1 MKTFKEIDIKYYD
14 NSGNVQVRCTVP
26 VTQEASVHYELMQS
40 HYCKLSFNLSRPT
53 YFLRGDFIETP
64 YGRFELIDLTK
75 AKDNDTIG
83 YSYEIQFDA
92 YYRKLKNKIL
102 KYRPNTGS
110 QESTFS
116 LTSKISTHIE
126 VIMKNL
132 AYYAKLDKSYLYDP
146 NFEGEGTDY
155 TYVIDAS
162 VDANAAKLIT
172 YSNTSILD
180 AIANIAQTF
189 GCEWWFEG
197 NILHFGTCENTNAIT
212 DFRLNDNIVSMSS
225 SQSQSTYANRV
236 YAFGAARNLPSGYKN
251 DADADIT
258 KDGVVEKRLMLPNSA
273 ECSDKNKQLLAEN
286 GFELKNG
293 YIQVSGLREDQY
305 VEGVT
310 TNDDIYPRNLIK
322 TSKVTSYEK
331 DVEDESTPEE
341 GDYIKRTFYR
351 VNSLAIVNEDGE
363 KTGDMAFRKAYIL
376 SGKNLHIVFQS
387 GSLNG
392 MDFECE
398 FNPDGVS
405 EILKDDDGNPIL
417 KDGKEQINPKSQ
429 VFEIVANEDYGRFLP
444 DITLH
449 PNDGDTFVL
458 YNWDSTKLGD
468 TLVSSA
474 SNELLTD
481 AIKDLKKSMID
492 PTTYTC
498 TAEANYSYNQGR
510 GNLHGVGDRVNLYNK
525 GYGDS
530 YRASRI
536 IGYEF
541 CLDIP
546 YDGAKYYV
554 GEKPSYSRLNAME
567 SKIEELVYNGQ
578 SYLNGNG
585 GSGRSIYIIKS
596 YDSITPTD
604 YNVFSAKA
612 VDEQRLNKTKDDT
625 AKGTITWEKVQK
637 LLSGLLVG
645 NFNNENGGSWTPDTE
660 GRSHLITD
668 YLEVRMKAIFEE
680 LVIKKTSTIGGKEI
694 ISPAG
699 GVVAHKVEEV
709 TVTYNN
715 VSQKAYRCYFLAE
728 QEGDAVDNDFSVND
742 QVRSES
748 FNVRKGTYH
757 KVGNH
762 FYWRLVIGRDE
773 EPVELEGKKY
783 HYIDLS
789 DTDCATA
796 SDVPAKGD
804 VLSQCG
810 NRTDVERQNCL
821 IFSAVDTYSP
831 SISLYH
837 GINSYSFA
845 NKEYVEYG
853 VNKQTNKAFFNVY
866 GDMYVGDRPTK
877 ENGYEGSSYIKYD
890 SAAKQVSVKGKISAK
905 STVDGKE
912 LSQYIKENSANGL
925 TEEQVNNL
933 IKNSQV
939 ITDLQ
944 NQVDGAIETWFYEG
958 VPTLNNAPASSWA
971 TDKEKDTHL
980 GDLYYD
986 NKTGKA
992 YRFAKDGN
1000 TYKWTIITDTD
1011 IAKALSD
1018 ASKAQETAD
1027 GKMKVFSTQPT
1038 PPYQVGDIWVNA
1050 TYPTDGSTYK
1060 NEVLRCQTAKGA
1072 GSQFAIGDWIKA
1084 SKYTDDTVANAAKA
1098 AAEKAQKAAEK
1109 AQGDIS
1115 KLGTTVTT
1123 NKKAFDSYVTDGYL
1137 EPSEI
1142 AAMAQDSKRLE
1153 DDFAAA
1159 EKSYNEVKGAEVLKS
1174 TKELTDLN
1182 TAFTTL
1188 STAKTELIKYLSDI
1202 SKRYNASD
1210 TNGKAI
1216 IVSAVGTKFTN
1227 FQSAYSA
1234 FYDKLGFANAY
1245 ITRKIYGDLKQNIT
1259 DLAGYKYL
1267 KDALGQTTDIDGGLV
1282 MTTLLAL
1289 RDGDGNVQS
1298 GINGAIDPNRGKKS
1312 IATWWGGQMVDKD
1325 YNSGNLTPATSLI
1338 RFDGSGYLADGA
1350 IWWDVSGKVHADP
1363 TSFIISE
1370 KNLGAYLTFFEP
1382 TWKAGSAGTSVAD
1395 LVSLKPNAPFSK
1407 LGVSGDATFEGTIS
1421 FHGIKLTYDA
1431 TNKAIKIDGNLYAT
1445 GGITAY
1451 GAGTS
1456 TSGGGGLNGSV
1467 KSYADALKLT
1477 SESLSEVASAYS
1489 IKALSRRIDNIATEL
1504 GGLNLSWNN
1513 ITGKPSTFTPSA
1525 HTHKWTEITDRI
1537 TKVSQLTNDK
1547 GYLTA
1552 HQSLASYYT
1561 KSSVDS
1567 LLSGKSATSHTHS
1580 VKINGITKTIAASG
1594 GDAVDLGTYLTA
1606 HQSLAAYATQ
1616 NWVKNEATAHNADMV
1631 DNYHASGLFT
1641 GFSISDV
1648 ANKVTI
1654 SIGGTSKTLNLVRAF
1669 PVGVGNN
1676 FNDIATHGNSMGMS
1690 NIAAPYASS
1699 TANYQTLNGYVNPN
1713 GQTGWHHYINLSY
1726 TDSNNTATSPN
1737 MWQTQFAIKAGT
1749 TEVYVRSRAGGKISN
1764 DAAWAAPWVRLAR
1777 VTDNVAS
1784 ASKVANA
1791 LSWSGYSSGSYNGS
1805 AVKSISIPNNTNQ
1818 LTNGAGFITAS
1829 ASITGNAGS
1838 ATKLQNA
1845 RTINGTSFNG
1855 TANIVTSYWGTT
1867 RKLWGN
1873 SVNGNADVNGSITIA
1888 NTDGV
1893 YVQIG
1898 DVRLVYDK
1906 ANTAI
1911 KVVKSDG
1918 TTAAN
1923 FYATGGITAYGEGS
1937 AGTTGNNNFSAKAYA
1952 DSIKLTSENLSE
1964 IASAYSIAVLNNSLN
1979 AAIGR
1984 ISTLEGGSATS
1995 IETTGSGNAVTSVS
2009 KSGTKITFTKGS
2021 TFSLNG
2027 HTHTFASLTSKPT
2040 SLSGYGITDGVNA
2053 VSVTG
2058 SGNAVTAASVS
2069 GHTLT
2074 LTKGA
2079 TFLTAHQSLS
2089 AYMKTADAKSL
2100 FLYHTR
2106 GNIVTDLDNF
2116 NTRGASHI
2124 YEMYGVTNTP
2134 TDNGWLQVMNWGSG
2148 DADYGMLLANDY
2160 SINGSLYFRHK
2171 VAGKWNAWKTLIDS
2185 SNIANQSVKYAT
2197 TAGTAKNPNALSW
2210 SGYASGSYDGSVAKS
2225 ISIPNNTNQLTNGAG
2240 FITASASITGNA
2252 ATATK
2257 VNHSLSVFGK
2267 SFNGSAD
2274 VTVADTDLIASIFTA
2289 TANLTDKTEILT
2301 SYASDN
2307 GFNDSNAKNRIYRRP
2322 ASAIWGY
2329 INSKTISNADKLD
2342 NVHLNGIFTAL
2353 SNTNNGVSM
2362 TIGTVAKSLANMQVY
2377 SATKLV
2383 TARNIALNGDLTG
2396 NANFDGSANITING
2410 YMSYCNATVS
2420 NTNTYP
2426 WRRIAKVNEITGN
2439 YSDGC
2444 ILLYI
2449 SEGFIGGCYGIAR
2462 VYIRTDNLST
2472 GANASCSIQWISRNG
2487 YGLDSLKIAMYKT
2500 TGKAYYDVF
2509 LKMRGMH
2516 ASVVIRT
2523 LQDQRGGLGKRFTL
2537 VNSTET
2543 TNAASHTEAYATI
2556 EDAATAIHNQA
2567 YTSIAQGSDVAT
2579 VHNAD
2584 MVDGIHANGLFTN
2597 LSNSGNSLSITV
2609 GGTNKTLTVNYAS
2622 NAGNADTLDGVH
2634 ASGLFTN
2641 LSNSGNNIS
2650 ITIGGTNKTLTAA
2663 YAKNC
2668 DTVDGYHA
2676 QLGSSKPYGKIPVI
2690 GTDGVIE
2697 LGHCIDFHHDN
2708 TTGSDYSVRLHT
2720 NGNHSN
2726 VVTLPTATG
2735 TLALTSDNV
2744 ASAAKLQTARTI
2756 WGQSFNGTA
2765 NVSGALSGATTISA
2779 SNTISTTL
2787 QNGALKIGNKSAPIS
2802 AIDAQVIFNTG
2813 AAIRFGET
2821 YWNWD
2826 NWAGLKYTHSN
2837 KTVYL
2842 GIADG
2847 SVFSANKAQSYGK
2860 LQLKAIDSILF
2871 DSDSDSFQI
2880 HCDNSNERLRIG
2892 SSDNS
2897 GYVLVSDIG
2906 NWDTDGEDEDG
2917 ANNWRISIDG
2927 SSWFKKIYC
2936 PSIYTANS
2944 INSTSNKALL
2954 LSGNV
2959 IREYHHGG
2967 SLYYSSITFNDTTL
2981 ALSAYGNIG
2990 LTSVQGITIDGGN
3003 GTISMVATGGFDV
3016 TYRAASL
3023 SVSQTGASEY
3033 TWTFNQGSIKT
3044 TGGITAY
3051 QSSDERLKHNIHGV
3065 DSLAII
3071 KAMGGTVAF
3080 RYNEDDKASIGWIAQ
3095 RVLHNTLM
3103 QDLVE
3108 KDEDGYLK
3116 INYWSPKLIAVAFG
3130 AIEQVD
3136 DEVAKLKARVRELEN
3151 EVEQLKSD
3159 RL

>member
-26 VTQEASVHYELMQS
+26 VTQEALVHYELMRS
-40 HYCKLSFNLSRPT
+40 HYCKLSFKLSRPT
-53 YFLRGDFIETP
+53 YFLLGDFIETP

-110 QESTFS
+110 QEATFS

-172 YSNTSILD
+172 YSNSSILD

-251 DADADIT
+251 DSDADIT
-258 KDGVVEKRLMLPNSA
+258 KDGVVEKRLMLPTSA
-273 ECSDKNKQLLAEN
+273 ECSEQNKQMLAEN

-293 YIQVSGLREDQY
+293 YIQVGGLREDQY

-351 VNSLAIVNEDGE
+351 VNSLTIVNEDGE

-398 FNPDGVS
+398 FNPDGVP
-405 EILKDDDGNPIL
+405 EILLDDDGNPIF

-444 DITLH
+444 DTTLH
-449 PNDGDTFVL
+449 PKDGDTFVL

-481 AIKDLKKSMID
+481 SIKDLKKSMID

-530 YRASRI
+530 YRSSRV

-541 CLDIP
+541 SLDIP
-546 YDGAKYYV
+546 FDGAKYYV

-567 SKIEELVYNGQ
+567 SKIEELIYNGQ

-645 NFNNENGGSWTPDTE
+645 NFNNENGGSWNTDAA

-680 LVIKKTSTIGGKEI
+680 LVVKKTSTIGGKEI

-728 QEGDAVDNDFSVND
+728 QEGDAVDNDFAIGD

-796 SDVPAKGD
+796 SDIPANGD
-804 VLSQCG
+804 VLNQCG

-912 LSQYIKENSANGL
+912 LSLYIKENSAKGL

-958 VPTLNNAPASSWA
+958 VPTLKNAPASSWT
-971 TDKEKDTHL
+971 TDKDKDTHL

-1027 GKMKVFSTQPT
+1027 GKMKVFSAQPI
-1038 PPYQVGDIWVNA
+1038 PPYQLGDIWVNA
-1050 TYPTDGSTYK
+1050 TYPSDGSTYK
-1060 NEVLRCQTAKGA
+1060 NEVLRCQTNKAA

-1084 SKYTDDTVANAAKA
+1084 SKYTDDTVANAAKK
-1098 AAEKAQKAAEK
+1098 AAEEAQKAAQT
-1109 AQGDIS
+1109 AQTNITN
-1115 KLGTTVTT
+1115 LGKTVTS
-1123 NKKAFDSYVTDGYL
+1123 NKKAFDNYVTDGYL

-1159 EKSYNEVKGAEVLKS
+1159 QKSYNEVKDAEVLKG

-1182 TAFTTL
+1182 TAFATL
-1188 STAKTELIKYLSDI
+1188 TTAKKELIKYLSDI
-1202 SKRYNASD
+1202 SARYNAAD
-1210 TNGKAI
+1210 INGKAT

-1234 FYDKLGFANAY
+1234 FYDKLGLANAY
-1245 ITRKIYGDLKQNIT
+1245 ITSKIYGDLGVVIGDVT
-1259 DLAGYKYL
+1259 SLAYL
-1267 KDALGQTTDIDGGLV
+1267 KKALMDAPDTEINGGLV
-1282 MTTLLAL
+1282 LTSLIGL
-1289 RDGDGNVQS
+1289 RDTDGNTTA
-1298 GINGAIDPNRGKKS
+1298 GINGITEKS
-1312 IATWWGGQMVDKD
+1312 AKGGGVAAWFGGEMVDKD
-1325 YNSGNLTPATSLI
+1325 YNDGSKTPANTI
-1338 RFDGSGYLADGA
+1338 FRFDGSGYVAGGA
-1350 IWWDVSGKVHADP
+1350 IWWGTDGRVHADP

-1395 LVSLKPNAPFSK
+1395 LVSLKPNAPFTK
-1407 LGVSGDATFEGTIS
+1407 LGVSGDATFEGAIT

-1451 GAGTS
+1451 GAASSGA
-1456 TSGGGGLNGSV
+1456 GGGGLNASV
-1467 KSYADALKLT
+1467 ISYARIIEGSYTDADLT
-1477 SESLSEVASAYS
+1477 SIPNAYA
-1489 IKALSRRIDNIATEL
+1489 IKALSSRIDNIATEL

-1513 ITGKPSTFTPSA
+1513 ITGKPSTFAPSV
-1525 HTHKWTEITDRI
+1525 HKHKWVDITDRI
-1537 TKVSQLTNDK
+1537 TKVSQLTNDA

-1561 KSSVDS
+1561 KTEIDAKGYTTNKGTVTSVALTLPTGLTCATKTITTSGTFAISLASGYSIPTTAKQTAWDGAVSAKHTHSNKSVLDGISSVKVTHWDSAYDWYALMTTDEETADGIINKWNEVVSFLSNIAQTDTLSGIVDGINKSISDEVTRAKKAEGVNASGISTNKTNITTLQGYFTNGSAKKALQLTNARKLWGNSFNGTSDINGSIIVPNGKYISIGNIKMEYDATNKALKITNTTTNEVANLYTSGGVSAYGVGTSSSSGGGLNGSVKAYADAIRLTTENLSEIASAYSVAKLYSEIQNVASAIPSISVSVPTAGNALTGATYDTSTGIITFTKGTFLTAHQSLDGYVNEIAVSGSGNAITGVSKSGKKVTFTKGATYLTAHQSLSNYYTKSSVDS
-1567 LLSGKSATSHTHS
+1567 LVNGKSATTHTHS
-1580 VKINGITKTIAASG
+1580 VKINGITKTIPASG
-1594 GDAVDLGTYLTA
+1594 GDAVDLGTYLTT

-1654 SIGGTSKTLNLVRAF
+1654 SIGGTSKALNLVRAF
-1669 PVGVGNN
+1669 PSGVGNN

-1764 DAAWAAPWVRLAR
+1764 SAAWDAPWVRLAR

-1805 AVKSISIPNNTNQ
+1805 AAMSISIPNNTNQ

-1829 ASITGNAGS
+1829 ASISGNAGS
-1838 ATKLQNA
+1838 ATKLQNP

-1937 AGTTGNNNFSAKAYA
+1937 GSSGGGGLNGSVKSYA
-1952 DSIKLTSENLSE
+1952 DALKLTSESLSE
-1964 IASAYSIAVLNNSLN
+1964 IASAYSIKQLST
-1979 AAIGR
+1979 R
-1984 ISTLEGGSATS
+1984 ITSLEGGSATS
-1995 IETTGSGNAVTSVS
+1995 ISVSGGGNAVTSIT
-2009 KSGTKITFTKGS
+2009 KNGTTISVVKGS
-2021 TFSLNG
+2021 TF
-2027 HTHTFASLTSKPT
+2027 LTSHQSLDGYVNNITT
-2040 SLSGYGITDGVNA
+2040 SGTGNAIT
-2053 VSVTG
+2053 SVTK
-2058 SGNAVTAASVS
+2058 SGKTVTF
-2069 GHTLT
+2069 
-2074 LTKGA
+2074 TKGA
-2079 TFLTAHQSLS
+2079 TFLTSHQSLS
-2089 AYMKTADAKSL
+2089 AYLKSADAANTYLKLSGGAM
-2100 FLYHTR
+2100 T
-2106 GNIVTDLDNF
+2106 GNIRYKGSKNTYDMITFVDN
-2116 NTRGASHI
+2116 NVDVYGNGICIGGGGLTIIGGGESASEVLKQH
-2124 YEMYGVTNTP
+2124 TN
-2134 TDNGWLQVMNWGSG
+2134 GG
-2148 DADYGMLLANDY
+2148 DENMIVANDAAIDFF
-2160 SINGSLYFRHK
+2160 SNMNSGWASRKAGSFD
-2171 VAGKWNAWKTLIDS
+2171 T
-2185 SNIANQSVKYAT
+2185 
-2197 TAGTAKNPNALSW
+2197 
-2210 SGYASGSYDGSVAKS
+2210 SGYWNGVGFKKDNSSDSYVLLGGGGHKKES
-2225 ISIPNNTNQLTNGAG
+2225 
-2240 FITASASITGNA
+2240 
-2252 ATATK
+2252 
-2257 VNHSLSVFGK
+2257 SLSV
-2267 SFNGSAD
+2267 SYANSAGSANS
-2274 VTVADTDLIASIFTA
+2274 VAWSNVSGRPTKVSQFT
-2289 TANLTDKTEILT
+2289 
-2301 SYASDN
+2301 
-2307 GFNDSNAKNRIYRRP
+2307 NDSNYATQSWVTGKGYLTSHQDISGKVNRTGDYLDTDSDRWWI
-2322 ASAIWGY
+2322 S
-2329 INSKTISNADKLD
+2329 NSKF
-2342 NVHLNGIFTAL
+2342 GI
-2353 SNTNNGVSM
+2353 
-2362 TIGTVAKSLANMQVY
+2362 
-2377 SATKLV
+2377 
-2383 TARNIALNGDLTG
+2383 
-2396 NANFDGSANITING
+2396 
-2410 YMSYCNATVS
+2410 
-2420 NTNTYP
+2420 
-2426 WRRIAKVNEITGN
+2426 
-2439 YSDGC
+2439 
-2444 ILLYI
+2444 
-2449 SEGFIGGCYGIAR
+2449 
-2462 VYIRTDNLST
+2462 NL
-2472 GANASCSIQWISRNG
+2472 
-2487 YGLDSLKIAMYKT
+2487 
-2500 TGKAYYDVF
+2500 
-2509 LKMRGMH
+2509 
-2516 ASVVIRT
+2516 
-2523 LQDQRGGLGKRFTL
+2523 
-2537 VNSTET
+2537 
-2543 TNAASHTEAYATI
+2543 
-2556 EDAATAIHNQA
+2556 HN
-2567 YTSIAQGSDVAT
+2567 
-2579 VHNAD
+2579 
-2584 MVDGIHANGLFTN
+2584 
-2597 LSNSGNSLSITV
+2597 
-2609 GGTNKTLTVNYAS
+2609 
-2622 NAGNADTLDGVH
+2622 
-2634 ASGLFTN
+2634 
-2641 LSNSGNNIS
+2641 
-2650 ITIGGTNKTLTAA
+2650 
-2663 YAKNC
+2663 
-2668 DTVDGYHA
+2668 
-2676 QLGSSKPYGKIPVI
+2676 
-2690 GTDGVIE
+2690 
-2697 LGHCIDFHHDN
+2697 
-2708 TTGSDYSVRLHT
+2708 
-2720 NGNHSN
+2720 
-2726 VVTLPTATG
+2726 
-2735 TLALTSDNV
+2735 
-2744 ASAAKLQTARTI
+2744 
-2756 WGQSFNGTA
+2756 
-2765 NVSGALSGATTISA
+2765 
-2779 SNTISTTL
+2779 
-2787 QNGALKIGNKSAPIS
+2787 
-2802 AIDAQVIFNTG
+2802 
-2813 AAIRFGET
+2813 
-2821 YWNWD
+2821 
-2826 NWAGLKYTHSN
+2826 
-2837 KTVYL
+2837 
-2842 GIADG
+2842 
-2847 SVFSANKAQSYGK
+2847 
-2860 LQLKAIDSILF
+2860 
-2871 DSDSDSFQI
+2871 
-2880 HCDNSNERLRIG
+2880 
-2892 SSDNS
+2892 
-2897 GYVLVSDIG
+2897 SDIVG
-2906 NWDTDGEDEDG
+2906 VN
-2917 ANNWRISIDG
+2917 
-2927 SSWFKKIYC
+2927 
-2936 PSIYTANS
+2936 SIYTADVSDGPGESISFKRSNGNYDTLRIADGRIWFGADYALNKTINEYQILHTNNISMSSTSDGFINTSVAGVTKQAYIYAIGSIDGYNSYPDGRTTS
-2944 INSTSNKALL
+2944 INDYTKGLNRLFLTHATSSLQANQKPLGNEGHILHFGWDNNGGWDSQLAISNNGDKPYIAVRAQYNGTWRNWYGAALL
-2954 LSGNV
+2954 KFTNYITGNGGLMVERTDKNLDTYMGVSNGTYDIRLMIGSGNV
-2959 IREYHHGG
+2959 NRGIYDVSTGNWMLYRDSSMNIYMTG
-2967 SLYYSSITFNDTTL
+2967 SVL
-2981 ALSAYGNIG
+2981 A
-2990 LTSVQGITIDGGN
+2990 
-3003 GTISMVATGGFDV
+3003 
-3016 TYRAASL
+3016 
-3023 SVSQTGASEY
+3023 
-3033 TWTFNQGSIKT
+3033 

-3051 QSSDERLKHNIHGV
+3051 SSSDIRLKQDLRKLDYLG
-3065 DSLAII
+3065 II
-3071 KAMGGTVAF
+3071 KAMGGTFGFAWKKDNT
-3080 RYNEDDKASIGWIAQ
+3080 RSIGWIAQ
-3095 RVLHNTLM
+3095 HVLCNPHLK
-3103 QDLVE
+3103 DIVE
-3108 KDEDGYLK
+3108 TDEKGYYK
-3116 INYWSPKLIAVAFG
+3116 INYWSPKLIATAFG
-3130 AIEQVD
+3130 AIEQVG
-3136 DEVAKLKARVRELEN
+3136 DEVSRLKARVVFLES
-3151 EVEQLKSD
+3151 EVQRLSGKQDSSD
-3159 RL
+3159 KKRLDNKNINSLN